1 MYCRLFY
8 YLIPVILITVIS
20 QGSSNFKFLSMDLI
34 PFSISKFSLETYL
47 ISISA
52 RSRILYWIIIGMIIS
67 GMGVLPLI
75 YVDVSVQARGY
86 FQSDIEKQ
94 VVFAPFQGKI
104 IYTSIH
110 NGGDIK
116 KGDTLLVFDTE
127 TLRAQQASLMQR
139 IGENNA
145 SIKDLETLT
154 KYSLADR
161 SVQSG
166 VITERYKA
174 EFANLRNQQNIQ
186 FQKYQKK
193 KIEHERNN
201 LLYNQQII
209 PKSDFENS
217 LFLLTNEKDNLDQIL
232 LSQKSIWQSDLT
244 MRRSDSIKLVAD
256 SKQCSGELSNRV
268 ILAPTAGE
276 IIQSSDIQIGSI
288 VNEGQKIA
296 EISPEGELVATCFV
310 KPAEVGLIHEKQ
322 KVKIQVDAYNYN
334 EWGML
339 QGDIIDISDDMIV
352 ENGSVAYFRV
362 KCKPEKTFLSLKNGY
377 RAEIKKGMSLN
388 TRILVIRRSLYHL
401 LFDKAANWFNPY
413 TYSKE

>member
-1 MYCRLFY
+1 
-8 YLIPVILITVIS
+8 
-20 QGSSNFKFLSMDLI
+20 MDLI

-67 GMGVLPLI
+67 GMAALPLI

-127 TLRAQQASLMQR
+127 SLRAQQACLMQR

-145 SIKDLETLT
+145 SIKDLESLT

-161 SVQSG
+161 SLQSG
-166 VITERYKA
+166 VITDRYKA
-174 EFANLRNQQNIQ
+174 EFANLRNQQIIQ

-193 KIEHERNN
+193 KIEHERNK

-310 KPAEVGLIHEKQ
+310 KPAEIGLIHEKQ
-322 KVKIQVDAYNYN
+322 KVKIQVDAFNYN

-377 RAEIKKGMSLN
+377 KAEIKKGMSLN

>member
-1 MYCRLFY
+1 MCCRLFC
-8 YLIPVILITVIS
+8 YLTPVILITVIS

-52 RSRILYWIIIGMIIS
+52 RSRILYWIIIGMITS
-67 GMGVLPLI
+67 GMAVLPLI

-86 FQSDIEKQ
+86 FQSEIEKQ

-127 TLRAQQASLMQR
+127 SLRAQQASLMQR
-139 IGENNA
+139 IGDNNA
-145 SIKDLETLT
+145 SIKDLEKLT

-161 SVQSG
+161 SVQSV
-166 VITERYKA
+166 VITKRYKA
-174 EFANLRNQQNIQ
+174 EFANLRNQQIIQ

-193 KIEHERNN
+193 KIEHERNK

-209 PKSDFENS
+209 PKTDFENS

-288 VNEGQKIA
+288 VNTGQKIA

-310 KPAEVGLIHEKQ
+310 KPAEIGLIHEKQ
-322 KVKIQVDAYNYN
+322 KVKIQVDAFNYN

-401 LFDKAANWFNPY
+401 LFDKAAKWFNPY

>member
-1 MYCRLFY
+1 
-8 YLIPVILITVIS
+8 
-20 QGSSNFKFLSMDLI
+20 MDPI
-34 PFSISKFSLETYL
+34 PFSVSEYSLETYL
-47 ISISA
+47 ISISG

-67 GMGVLPLI
+67 VIVILPFI
-75 YVDVSVQARGY
+75 YVDISVQARGY

-94 VVFAPFQGKI
+94 VVFTPFQGKI
-104 IYTSIH
+104 VYTSIR

-127 TLRAQQASLMQR
+127 SIRAQQASLIQR

-145 SIKDLETLT
+145 SIMDLEALT
-154 KYSLADR
+154 KHYSVSDW

-166 VITERYKA
+166 IITERYKA
-174 EFANLRNQQNIQ
+174 EFANFRNQQTIQ

-193 KIEHERNN
+193 KTEHERNK

-217 LFLLTNEKDNLDQIL
+217 LFLLTAERDNLDQIL
-232 LSQKSIWQSDLT
+232 LSQKSIWQNDLT
-244 MRRSDSIKLVAD
+244 LRRNDSIKLVAD
-256 SKQCSGELSNRV
+256 LKQCSEDLRNRI

-276 IIQSSDIQIGSI
+276 IIQSSDIQIGSF
-288 VNEGQKIA
+288 VSAGQKIA

-310 KPAEVGLIHEKQ
+310 KPAEIGLIHEKQ
-322 KVKIQVDAYNYN
+322 KVKIQVDAFNYN
-334 EWGML
+334 EWGIL

-352 ENGSVAYFRV
+352 ENGSVAYFRI

-377 RAEIKKGMSLN
+377 KAEIKKGMSLN
-388 TRILVIRRSLYHL
+388 TRIFIIRRSLYHL
-401 LFDKAANWFNPY
+401 LFDKADKWFNPY